1 MNKHVNRF
9 FITILVFSL
18 ISFGFPA
25 SAFAAIDDA
34 DDIRYSMDSDET
46 LDFDEKD
53 FNDVCEELTEE
64 ELDYVKFELPD
75 KDEGVLYYNYDEDE
89 DVEDQTK
96 VSSSKKYYY
105 SESSYISKI
114 AFVPDEDY
122 SGTLTINYAGYDVDD
137 NVYDGK
143 VKIAVDGGTST
154 STITYTI
161 NYDDDY
167 IQFDDEDF
175 YDACEEIQ
183 KEELDYV
190 KFTLPDSDEGILYY
204 NYDEDSDDNTKVT
217 SSKKYYYDSTPRL
230 SRVYFV
236 PDEDFSGSLTM
247 KYTGYDIEGDSYSG
261 KIKISVKGYD
271 DDDSAESTIT
281 YSIDSNKDLVDFDED
296 DFNDVCEDL
305 NDEELD
311 YVTFT
316 VPSASKGNLYYKYD
330 DGKYSSVVTSSK
342 KYYYDSSPY
351 ISDITFMPN
360 KNFAGICNI
369 EFSGRDVEGDSFSG
383 TVVINIGGSN
393 INADTIT
400 YTGKPNT
407 ALYMKDADFN
417 NACKKL
423 NGNPLDFVTFT
434 LPSDSSG
441 ILYYGY
447 NADGNYTSKV
457 KAAAKYYYSG
467 APYILNVAY
476 VPENNVSG
484 IVTISYTGYD
494 TNGLAYSGKIQI
506 NITNTGTAPTTPVG
520 TLVSSKYFR
529 DVDTSYS
536 WAVPYIDNLY
546 EKSIISGT
554 GSSGTAKLYD
564 PASNVKRGDFM
575 LILYRALNLKTSS
588 STAGFS
594 DVPSNSYYYTAI
606 QTAKALGIAQGA
618 YNKFEPNSNI
628 TREDAMVLAL
638 RAVNIT
644 STTIP
649 PGNIGD
655 LNSYADYT
663 SISDYSRS
671 ALASLVKAG
680 VITGSDDN
688 KLYPKGNLTR
698 AQTAAIIYRIKD
710 L

>member
-1 MNKHVNRF
+1 MSKHVNRI

-18 ISFGFPA
+18 ISFVFPA
-25 SAFAAIDDA
+25 SAFAAIDEA

-46 LDFDEKD
+46 IDFDKKN
-53 FNDVCEELTEE
+53 FNDVCEELTGE
-64 ELDYVKFELPD
+64 ELDYVKFDLPS
-75 KDEGVLYYNYDEDE
+75 KSKGVLYYNYDKDK
-89 DVEDQTK
+89 DLEDQTV

-105 SESSYISKI
+105 SRSSYISRVT
-114 AFVPDEDY
+114 FVPDEDY
-122 SGTLTINYAGYDVDD
+122 SGTVNISYTGCDIDD
-137 NVYDGK
+137 NSFEGEI
-143 VKIAVDGGTST
+143 KIAVGKGTSS

-167 IQFDDEDF
+167 IQFKDADF
-175 YDACEEIQ
+175 LEACEDIQ
-183 KEELDYV
+183 NEELDYV
-190 KFTLPDSDEGILYY
+190 KFTPPDKDEGILYY
-204 NYDEDSDDNTKVT
+204 NYDEDDKDNTKVT
-217 SSKKYYYDSTPRL
+217 SSKKYYYDTSPRI

-236 PDEDFSGSLTM
+236 PDKDFSGSIM
-247 KYTGYDIEGDSYSG
+247 IKYTGYDTDGDSYSG
-261 KIKISVKGYD
+261 KIKISVKGHD
-271 DDDSAESTIT
+271 DDDSSEGTIA
-281 YSIDSNKDLVDFDED
+281 YSVASNKDVVDFDED

-305 NDEELD
+305 NGEELD

-316 VPSASKGNLYYKYD
+316 IPSSSKGTLYYQYD
-330 DGKYSSVVTSSK
+330 KGRYSSAVTSSK
-342 KYYYDSSPY
+342 KYHYDNSPY
-351 ISDITFMPN
+351 ISDITFVPDTS
-360 KNFAGICNI
+360 FAGVCNI
-369 EFSGRDVEGDSFSG
+369 EFQGRDVDRDSFSG
-383 TVVINIGGSN
+383 TITITIGGSN
-393 INADTIT
+393 KNADSIS
-400 YTGKPNT
+400 YTSKLNT
-407 ALYMKDADFN
+407 ALYFKDADFN
-417 NACKKL
+417 NACRKL
-423 NGNPLDFVTFT
+423 NGNPLDYVTFT
-434 LPSDSSG
+434 LPSASSG

-467 APYILNVAY
+467 APYILNIAF
-476 VPENNVSG
+476 VPANNVSG
-484 IVTISYTGYD
+484 TITIPYTGYD
-494 TNGLAYSGKIQI
+494 TDGLAYSGKVLI
-506 NITNTGTAPTTPVG
+506 NITNTGTVPTAPSG
-520 TLVSSKYFR
+520 TLVSSKYFL

-546 EKSIISGT
+546 ENSIISGT

-588 STAGFS
+588 TTAGFT
-594 DVPSNSYYYTAI
+594 DVPVNSYYYTAI

-628 TREDAMVLAL
+628 TREDAMVFAL

-649 PGNIGD
+649 PGNISD
-655 LNSYADYT
+655 LSSYADYT

-698 AQTAAIIYRIKD
+698 AQTAAIIYRIKN